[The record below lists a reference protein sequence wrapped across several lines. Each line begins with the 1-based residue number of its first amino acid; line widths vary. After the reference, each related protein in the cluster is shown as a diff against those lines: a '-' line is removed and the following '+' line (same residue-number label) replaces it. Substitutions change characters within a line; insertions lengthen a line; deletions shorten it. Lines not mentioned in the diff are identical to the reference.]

1 MVRTPE
7 VTNRIMSAI
16 KSKNT
21 EPEMLMRKAL
31 WAKGLRYRVNFA
43 KLPGKPDI
51 VFTRSKVAVFCD
63 GDFWHGHNWV
73 LRGIPSLEEELAQY
87 SEYWRNKILEN
98 IRRDKEENEKLAT
111 DGWFVIRLW
120 ESEIRTNTV
129 KCEEIVERA
138 VRERLDRRRRVAT

>member
-1 MVRTPE
+1 
-7 VTNRIMSAI
+7 
-16 KSKNT
+16 
-21 EPEMLMRKAL
+21 
-31 WAKGLRYRVNFA
+31 
-43 KLPGKPDI
+43 
-51 VFTRSKVAVFCD
+51 
-63 GDFWHGHNWV
+63 V